1 MTAGDLFIALLGALV
16 IKDIIIRGI
25 DDLSWRL
32 HKKRHS
38 SILDLLGK
46 ADDVE

>member
-16 IKDIIIRGI
+16 IKDIIIRAL

-32 HKKRHS
+32 HKKKHGS
-38 SILDLLGK
+38 LIKLLGK
-46 ADDVE
+46 AEDVE

>member
-16 IKDIIIRGI
+16 IKDIIIRAL

-32 HKKRHS
+32 HKKKHGS
-38 SILDLLGK
+38 LIELLGK
-46 ADDVE
+46 AEDVE